1 MRLKEWNDLPEIMK
15 NPEVKPYYDSLKEKT
30 ASLIGKRVFDL
41 FVSVLMIVILT
52 PLILITAVAIEIDS
66 RGPVFYRQA
75 RITQYGREFR
85 IFKFRSMIVD
95 ADKKGAFLT
104 VNNDNRITRV
114 GKILRKTKL
123 DEIPQLFNIVSG
135 DMTFVG
141 TRPEVKKYVDEYT
154 PEMLATLLLPAGIT
168 SLASIYYK
176 DENSLIDKEEDA
188 DRVYLERILPDKMKW
203 NLRGLLSYS
212 FWGDVKLMFMTF
224 FAAMGK
230 EYGNTER
237 NESIVH

>member
-95 ADKKGAFLT
+95 ADRNGAFLT